1 MFDVYI
7 FDLDGTLLDTL
18 DDLTSSVNA
27 ALSAYRCPERTR
39 DEVQNFVGNGI
50 RLLMRRAVPDGES
63 NPRFSDIFEFF
74 KRYYGEHCFDST
86 KPYPGVMELLVRLK
100 SEGRRP
106 LSYQ

>member
-39 DEVQNFVGNGI
+39 DEVPKLCGQRNKALDAAG
-50 RLLMRRAVPDGES
+50 RTRRRIQSP
-63 NPRFSDIFEFF
+63 FF
-74 KRYYGEHCFDST
+74 GYF
-86 KPYPGVMELLVRLK
+86 
-100 SEGRRP
+100 
-106 LSYQ
+106 